1 MKQQIAELSKEFYVL
16 LQENY
21 FLHYNA
27 RYPSMNLVFSTLHDE
42 VAIFGRLYH
51 CSTVFVPKIDRQFD
65 LYRTALV
72 DAYGQPDRKISAF
85 TPSRNENLNI

>member
-27 RYPSMNLVFSTLHDE
+27 RYPSMNLVPSTLHDD
-42 VAIFGRLYH
+42 VALFGHFHQY
-51 CSTVFVPKIDRQFD
+51 STVFVPKIDRQFE
-65 LYRTALV
+65 LYT
-72 DAYGQPDRKISAF
+72 GQHWLTLTVSLTVKYLFFYLRLPGMF
-85 TPSRNENLNI
+85 